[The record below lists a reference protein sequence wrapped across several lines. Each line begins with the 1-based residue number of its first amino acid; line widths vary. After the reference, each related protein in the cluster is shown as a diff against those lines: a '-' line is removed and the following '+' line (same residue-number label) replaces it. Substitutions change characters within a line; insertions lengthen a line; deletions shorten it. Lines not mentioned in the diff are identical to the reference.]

1 MRRFFVL
8 RRSARDFSVI
18 CLNQLAINAGY
29 YVLIPILAILLTKE
43 KTLSLADIA
52 LVLLIF
58 TATIRGSQFFTG
70 PFLDTL
76 NSKTTLVLGAAMTG
90 VSFIAMGYVKT
101 LPLLL
106 LGAVLTGLG
115 ASANVLAAKVY
126 VANLSRKEG
135 KSLLYFSITNIMANV
150 ASSIG
155 ALIGSYLLSIN
166 QTTSIFQISGA
177 FYLIAAAGVLL
188 FLPPGERS
196 EQAKQK
202 TGFWSKYRD
211 VLLDKAYLRTLPF
224 IFFGWFCYTQL
235 YASLPY
241 FVSTYYHM
249 ADKLG
254 LLFTLNALLIIV
266 LQLFL
271 SVSAKR
277 FVPQQK
283 EHYLFFFSYLLYG
296 AAFLCAGLYLSFG
309 GIVVAV
315 VLLTLA
321 EMFFTPSADAIVS
334 KYAKAGLHSTYF
346 SMSGIARAIGEGAGS
361 YFGLRWL
368 GFWLQQRQ
376 AGDFWL
382 SLIILVGIACL
393 GFWLLE
399 YYSLRG
405 ETRTEKASP

>member
-1 MRRFFVL
+1 MRQFL
-8 RRSARDFSVI
+8 TSIRSARDFSVI
-18 CLNQLAINAGY
+18 CLNQLAINSGY
-29 YVLIPILAILLTKE
+29 YVLIPLLAILLTKE
-43 KTLSLADIA
+43 KTFSLADSA
-52 LVLLIF
+52 LILLVF

-76 NSKTTLVLGAAMTG
+76 NSKTTLVMGAFITG

-106 LGAVLTGLG
+106 LCSVLTGLG
-115 ASANVLAAKVY
+115 ASANVLAGKVY
-126 VANLSRKEG
+126 VAHLSRKEG
-135 KSLLYFSITNIMANV
+135 KSLLYFSIMNIMANV
-150 ASSIG
+150 AASLGSLVG
-155 ALIGSYLLSIN
+155 AYLLSSG
-166 QTTSIFQISGA
+166 QTTSIFLVAGA
-177 FYLIAAAGVLL
+177 CYLTAAAGVLL
-188 FLPPGERS
+188 LLPPGERPDL
-196 EQAKQK
+196 QKQK
-202 TGFWSKYRD
+202 TFFWSKYRD

-254 LLFTLNALLIIV
+254 LLFTLNALLIII

-271 SVSAKR
+271 SVSAKK
-277 FVPQQK
+277 FVSERR
-283 EHYLFFFSYLLYG
+283 EHYLFFFSYVLYG

-309 GIVVAV
+309 GVVVAV

-321 EMFFTPSADAIVS
+321 EMFFTPSADTIVS
-334 KYAKAGLHSTYF
+334 KHAKPGLHSTYF
-346 SMSGIARAIGEGAGS
+346 SVSGIARAVGEGVGS

-368 GFWLQQRQ
+368 GFWLEQHQ

-382 SLIILVGIACL
+382 SLIILVGITCV
-393 GFWLLE
+393 GFWIVE
-399 YYSLRG
+399 YYAMRREFS
-405 ETRTEKASP
+405 TEKGAT